1 MAASTSL
8 FLERL
13 ILKTTHEKPTECPSS
28 RHSGRLRVSLCL
40 VCSGAPSRTCVHPG
54 KPDEQRQA
62 EQLGEVPRPAPRPT
76 ELSRARSR
84 ADEEVAAASRSANWL
99 PGCQLRRC
107 SSAGGAH
114 GGAHGGARGGRTSG
128 SRTGVPQA
136 RAGAG
141 LAARAPDGKG
151 LDWAGARARNHAR
164 RSPAPSNAGRSRALR
179 PLRVG
184 QSPKL
189 AASALRRL
197 SPGRGT
203 GEGAVGLSV
212 NELRGLR
219 RVSDRR
225 AWQSP
230 VPLCLG
236 PLELAPGEYLPDAP
250 PRRLRG
256 AWRCFQSVTALEPE
270 PRCVLQA
277 LLGLLPP

>member
-1 MAASTSL
+1 MGVLAKGPDNMEHVSKQAND
-8 FLERL
+8 
-13 ILKTTHEKPTECPSS
+13 KG
-28 RHSGRLRVSLCL
+28 SGQQISH
-40 VCSGAPSRTCVHPG
+40 GAPSRTCVHPG
-54 KPDEQRQA
+54 QPDEQRQA
-62 EQLGEVPRPAPRPT
+62 EQLGAVPRPAPRPT
-76 ELSRARSR
+76 ELSGARSR
-84 ADEEVAAASRSANWL
+84 ADEEVAAASPSANWL

-107 SSAGGAH
+107 RSA

-128 SRTGVPQA
+128 SRTGAPQA

-151 LDWAGARARNHAR
+151 LDWAGARARARNHAR
-164 RSPAPSNAGRSRALR
+164 RSPAPSNAGRSRASR

-184 QSPKL
+184 QNPKL
-189 AASALRRL
+189 ATFTLRRL

-236 PLELAPGEYLPDAP
+236 ALELAPGEYLPDTP
-250 PRRLRG
+250 PRRLPG
-256 AWRCFQSVTALEPE
+256 VWRCFQSVPALESE
-270 PRCVLQA
+270 PHCVLQA